1 MMAGNGR
8 RAGDELGRELVDD
21 GEANQIQHSVQ
32 TNPPKTAKIPT
43 NHFFLLPSHHLIC
56 LPYNDNGKINTLII
70 HDT

>member
-1 MMAGNGR
+1 MAGNGR

-21 GEANQIQHSVQ
+21 GEADQIQHSVQ

-43 NHFFLLPSHHLIC
+43 NHFFLPSHHLIC